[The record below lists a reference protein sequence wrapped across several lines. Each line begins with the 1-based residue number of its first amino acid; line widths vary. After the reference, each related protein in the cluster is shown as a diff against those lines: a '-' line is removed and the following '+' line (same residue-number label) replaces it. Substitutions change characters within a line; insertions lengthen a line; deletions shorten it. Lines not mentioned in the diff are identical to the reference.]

1 MEALATGLLA
11 LGLGPGDRIGIW
23 APNCA
28 EWCLTQL
35 ATAKIGAIMV
45 CINPAYRVHELEY
58 ALTKVGCKAIIAA
71 ERFKTS
77 DYLGML
83 ETLAPELAHCAPDPS
98 RAQSFPSLKSSFA
111 SARARRRAC

>member
-1 MEALATGLLA
+1 
-11 LGLGPGDRIGIW
+11 
-23 APNCA
+23 
-28 EWCLTQL
+28 
-35 ATAKIGAIMV
+35 MV

-83 ETLAPELAHCAPDPS
+83 ETLAPELAHCAPG
-98 RAQSFPSLKSSFA
+98 SLKSA
-111 SARARRRAC
+111 KLPELEIVIRLGRPRRRAC